1 MPDNSFKGT
10 GIAGNLAVT
19 GNLSAQGNIV
29 LGNATTDTIT
39 MQGGYVP
46 GVSGILIDTGTDVYI
61 GGPVTMDQGLTVSGV
76 VNVDSVTTSGIT
88 MGSTSQT
95 DDGTWGTISTAL
107 NYGTVT
113 QATTI
118 AAPSSPAEGKRI
130 VIRVK
135 QGGGGSLTWNSIYEF
150 GVFRSSLSS
159 TANAVQLWEFVY
171 NSVDSKWNC
180 QSGPVDADLAAIAG
194 VTSAADKVPYFTGAG
209 TADVLTC
216 TSAARTVLDDTTVA
230 AMVDTLGGA
239 TSTGTGGIARATSP
253 IFVTPTLGAATA
265 TSIDL
270 GNGAVGDLFFGTW
283 TPTASVN
290 TNISPAPTNLTGI
303 YSRVGSI
310 VAWAIFATVD
320 TVAGAN
326 TATLVEFTLPVS
338 SDFSNTRE
346 CIGSGVHTQGT
357 TYDLVTCYG
366 NSTNNTIGAF
376 WYASGT
382 ASGELR
388 ISGMYQ
394 II

>member
-1 MPDNSFKGT
+1 MPNNAFKDTDIT
-10 GIAGNLAVT
+10 GDLTATGSADIGGDLTVGGGSGSGGHTFLGGAAGAATTGLWLHTGDLSVT
-19 GNLSAQGNIV
+19 GTFTPAGDFSP
-29 LGNATTDTIT
+29 DSIT
-39 MQGGYVP
+39 
-46 GVSGILIDTGTDVYI
+46 L
-61 GGPVTMDQGLTVSGV
+61 
-76 VNVDSVTTSGIT
+76 DSQ
-88 MGSTSQT
+88 SQT
-95 DDGTWGTISTAL
+95 DDGAWTINSAEKPL
-107 NYGTVT
+107 NYGTIT

-118 AAPSSPAEGKRI
+118 GAPSSTAEGRI
-130 VIRVK
+130 IWIRVK
-135 QGGGGSLTWNSIYEF
+135 QGGGGSLSWNAVYEF
-150 GVFRSSLSS
+150 GVFRSTMSA
-159 TANAVQLWEFVY
+159 TTNDVQTWQFIY

-180 QSGPVDADLAAIAG
+180 VAGPVDADLAAIAG